1 MISKEKKKMLNMGP
15 TTVTEEGAGEATVKG
30 EAEGGE

>member
-15 TTVTEEGAGEATVKG
+15 TTVTEKGAGEATVKG
-30 EAEGGE
+30 EAEEGE